1 MSNQKNKRQVDFQAI
16 AEWVQAGERVLDLGC
31 GRGVLLEYLKQK
43 KRVYGI
49 GVDIDFHKVLSCIK
63 RGVSAYQGDIKSFLN
78 QFEDNAFDRVI
89 LSRTVDQLEEPDWII
104 SKSLQVGVRV
114 TVGFVNNGYWENR
127 CNAFFRGA
135 KTVNE
140 VYPQPWY
147 ESLPTNSFSIAEFE
161 SYCQKKNIRIEE
173 RICYAGDWKNKQN
186 FCCNLLAGYAI
197 YDLSHT
203 DNHSQ
208 FAN

>member
-1 MSNQKNKRQVDFQAI
+1 M
-16 AEWVQAGERVLDLGC
+16 
-31 GRGVLLEYLKQK
+31 
-43 KRVYGI
+43 
-49 GVDIDFHKVLSCIK
+49 DIDFHKVLSCIK

-140 VYPQPWY
+140 VYLLPWY
-147 ESLPTNSFSIAEFE
+147 ESLPANSFSIAEFE
-161 SYCQKKNIRIEE
+161 SYCQKIYALRSASATREIEKKSKIFAVIFW
-173 RICYAGDWKNKQN
+173 RVMPFMIC
-186 FCCNLLAGYAI
+186 LAHGQS
-197 YDLSHT
+197 LST
-203 DNHSQ
+203 S
-208 FAN
+208 